1 MSTQEAPKDL
11 KDEVKQEAIN
21 DAALHSEDLEEK
33 GLDAEKARWYT
44 DTVINA
50 ELADYA
56 PVKGCMVIRPYGY
69 ALWENIRNALDDM
82 IKETGHQNA
91 YFPLF
96 IPESFLKKEAQ
107 HVEGF
112 APELAVVTH
121 GGNKKLEEPL
131 IVRPT
136 SETIINH
143 MFAKWVQSW
152 RDLPL
157 LINQWANVVRW
168 EMRTRLFLRTTEF
181 LWQEGHTAHATEI
194 EAEEEAKKMLEC
206 YRVLAEDWM
215 ALPVLTG
222 EKTERERFAGAVRT
236 YCIEAMMRDGKALQA
251 GTSHFLGQNFAKA
264 FDIKFQSQGGELEY
278 AWQTSW
284 GASTRLVGAVVLGH
298 GDDKGLVLP
307 PRIAPI
313 QVVIV
318 PIYKTDEEKATVVA
332 RCQEI
337 ENLLKEAKVR
347 VHFDNRDHYTPGYK
361 FNHWELR
368 GVPLRLNIGPRDVAS
383 NVVEIAR
390 RDTLEKIRGV
400 AMAGLVNE
408 ISGLLTA
415 VQKNIFDKAIAF
427 RKTNT
432 VKVGSYAEF
441 KQVLEKGN
449 VFIECHWDGSNE
461 DEGKIKD
468 ETKATIRAIP
478 FNFEPV
484 EGKCFYTG
492 RPTTRRVVFA
502 RSY

>member
-1 MSTQEAPKDL
+1 MTTQGSAST
-11 KDEVKQEAIN
+11 VN
-21 DAALHSEDLEEK
+21 DAELHSEDLEEK

-69 ALWENIRNALDDM
+69 ALWENIRNALDEM

-91 YFPLF
+91 YFPLL

-121 GGNKKLEEPL
+121 GGNKKLDEPL

-181 LWQEGHTAHATEI
+181 LWQEGHTAHATEV

-206 YRVLAEDWM
+206 YRKLAEDWM

-264 FDIKFQSQGGELEY
+264 FDIKFQSQAGELEY

-284 GASTRLVGAVVLGH
+284 GVSTRLVGAVVLGH
-298 GDDKGLVLP
+298 GDEKGLVLP

-318 PIYKTDEEKATVVA
+318 PIYKTDEEKALVVA
-332 RCQEI
+332 RCEEI
-337 ENLLKEAKVR
+337 KTLLAAEKIR
-347 VHFDNRDHYTPGYK
+347 VEFDNRDNYTPGYK

-368 GVPLRLNIGPRDVAS
+368 GVPLRLNIGPRDVAN

-390 RDTLEKIRGV
+390 RDTMEKIRGV
-400 AMAGLVNE
+400 AQVGLVNE
-408 ISGLLTA
+408 ISGLLIA
-415 VQKNIFDKAIAF
+415 IQKNIFDKALAF
-427 RKTNT
+427 RQTNT
-432 VKVGSYAEF
+432 VKVSTYDEF
-441 KQVLEKGN
+441 KKVLDKGN
-449 VFIECHWDGSNE
+449 VFIETHWHGTSE
-461 DEGKIKD
+461 EEGKVKE
-468 ETKATIRAIP
+468 ETKATIRAVP

-484 EGKCFYTG
+484 EGKCMLTG
-492 RPTTRRVVFA
+492 RPTTKRVIFA